1 MSMAYYKEQIQDKE
15 VRKNQI
21 IAIISVIIVYIIM
34 VFALSF

>member
-1 MSMAYYKEQIQDKE
+1 MAYYKEQIQDKE